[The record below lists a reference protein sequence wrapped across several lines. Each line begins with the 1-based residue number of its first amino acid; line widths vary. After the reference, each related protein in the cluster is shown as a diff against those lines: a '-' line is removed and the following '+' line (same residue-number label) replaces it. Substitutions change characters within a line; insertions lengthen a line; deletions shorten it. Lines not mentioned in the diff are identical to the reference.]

1 MLLSINPK
9 NPESRL
15 INRVVEVISKGGI
28 IIYPT
33 DTVWGIG
40 CDATN
45 PKAIKK
51 VYSIKKRSTEK
62 PLILLMNNVDLLLN
76 YVESIQ
82 EIAYKII
89 NTASRPTTIIYNNP
103 INLPNMLIHQN
114 TIAIRVI
121 QDSNLKELL
130 NIFAR
135 PITSTSANIT
145 GNQTPDKLE
154 NIDNDIKNAVDYII
168 PESFMNRPVATK
180 ASKLIK
186 LNDNSNIEIIRN

>member
-1 MLLSINPK
+1 MTINNKNNIIQKSI
-9 NPESRL
+9 
-15 INRVVEVISKGGI
+15 EVLKSGGTI
-28 IIYPT
+28 LYPT

-76 YVESIQ
+76 YVESVPQ
-82 EIAYKII
+82 IAYKII

-130 NIFAR
+130 NIFAK

-186 LNDNSNIEIIRN
+186 LSNNSKIEVIRN

>member
-1 MLLSINPK
+1 MTINNQNSIIQK
-9 NPESRL
+9 S
-15 INRVVEVISKGGI
+15 IEVLKSGGTI
-28 IIYPT
+28 LYPT

-51 VYSIKKRSTEK
+51 VYSIKKRTTEK

-76 YVESIQ
+76 YVESVPQ
-82 EIAYKII
+82 IAYKII

-121 QDSNLKELL
+121 QDSNLKKLL
-130 NIFAR
+130 NIFAK

-154 NIDNDIKNAVDYII
+154 NIDNDIKNSVDYII

-186 LNDNSNIEIIRN
+186 LSNNSKIEVIRN

>member
-1 MLLSINPK
+1 MTINNRNNIIQKSI
-9 NPESRL
+9 
-15 INRVVEVISKGGI
+15 EVLKSGGTI
-28 IIYPT
+28 LYPT

-76 YVESIQ
+76 YVESVPQ
-82 EIAYKII
+82 IAYKII

-130 NIFAR
+130 NIFAK

-186 LNDNSNIEIIRN
+186 LSNNSKIEVIRN

>member
-1 MLLSINPK
+1 MTINNQNNIIQKSIK
-9 NPESRL
+9 VLKS
-15 INRVVEVISKGGI
+15 GGTI
-28 IIYPT
+28 LYPT

-76 YVESIQ
+76 YVESVPQ
-82 EIAYKII
+82 IAYKII

-114 TIAIRVI
+114 TIAIRVV

-130 NIFAR
+130 NIFAK

-154 NIDNDIKNAVDYII
+154 NIDNEIKNSVDYII
-168 PESFMNRPVATK
+168 PESFMNKPIASK

-186 LNDNSNIEIIRN
+186 LNNNSKIEVIRN

>member
-1 MLLSINPK
+1 MTINNKNNIIQKSI
-9 NPESRL
+9 
-15 INRVVEVISKGGI
+15 EVLKSGGTI
-28 IIYPT
+28 LYPT

-62 PLILLMNNVDLLLN
+62 PLILLMNNADLLLN
-76 YVESIQ
+76 YVESVPQ
-82 EIAYKII
+82 IAYKII

-130 NIFAR
+130 NIFAK

-145 GNQTPDKLE
+145 GNQTPYKLE
-154 NIDNDIKNAVDYII
+154 NIDNKIKKAVDYII
-168 PESFMNRPVATK
+168 PESFMNRPIASK

-186 LNDNSNIEIIRN
+186 LSNNSKIEVIRN

>member
-1 MLLSINPK
+1 MTINNQNSIIQK
-9 NPESRL
+9 S
-15 INRVVEVISKGGI
+15 IEVLKSGGTI
-28 IIYPT
+28 LYPT

-51 VYSIKKRSTEK
+51 VYSIKKRSTKK

-76 YVESIQ
+76 YVESVPQ
-82 EIAYKII
+82 IAYKII

-121 QDSNLKELL
+121 QDSNLKKLL
-130 NIFAR
+130 NIFAK

-154 NIDNDIKNAVDYII
+154 NIDNDIKNSVDYII

-186 LNDNSNIEIIRN
+186 LSNNSKIEVIRN

>member
-1 MLLSINPK
+1 MTINNQNNIIQKSI
-9 NPESRL
+9 
-15 INRVVEVISKGGI
+15 EVLQSGGTI
-28 IIYPT
+28 LYPT

-51 VYSIKKRSTEK
+51 VYSIKKRTTEK
-62 PLILLMNNVDLLLN
+62 PLILLMNNADLLLN
-76 YVESIQ
+76 YVESVPQ
-82 EIAYKII
+82 VAYKII

-130 NIFAR
+130 NIFAK

-145 GNQTPDKLE
+145 GHQTPDKLE
-154 NIDNDIKNAVDYII
+154 NIDNEIKNAVDYII
-168 PESFMNRPVATK
+168 PESFMNRPIASK

-186 LNDNSNIEIIRN
+186 LSNNSKIEVIRN

>member
-1 MLLSINPK
+1 MTINNKNNIIQKSI
-9 NPESRL
+9 
-15 INRVVEVISKGGI
+15 EVLKSGGTI
-28 IIYPT
+28 LYPT

-76 YVESIQ
+76 YVESVPQ
-82 EIAYKII
+82 IAYKII

-130 NIFAR
+130 NIFAK

-154 NIDNDIKNAVDYII
+154 KIDNDIKNAVDYII

-186 LNDNSNIEIIRN
+186 LSNNSKIEVIRN

>member
-1 MLLSINPK
+1 MTINNQNNIIQKSI
-9 NPESRL
+9 
-15 INRVVEVISKGGI
+15 EVLKSGGTI
-28 IIYPT
+28 LYPT

-51 VYSIKKRSTEK
+51 IYSIKKRSTEK
-62 PLILLMNNVDLLLN
+62 PLILLMNNADLLLN
-76 YVESIQ
+76 YVESVPQ
-82 EIAYKII
+82 IAYKII

-130 NIFAR
+130 NIFAK

-154 NIDNDIKNAVDYII
+154 KIDNDIKNAVDYII

-186 LNDNSNIEIIRN
+186 LSNNSKIEVIRN

>member
-1 MLLSINPK
+1 MTINNQNNIIQKSI
-9 NPESRL
+9 
-15 INRVVEVISKGGI
+15 EVLKSGGTI
-28 IIYPT
+28 LYPT

-62 PLILLMNNVDLLLN
+62 PLILLMNNADLLLN
-76 YVESIQ
+76 YVESVPQ
-82 EIAYKII
+82 IAYKII

-114 TIAIRVI
+114 TIAIRVL

-130 NIFAR
+130 NIFAK

-186 LNDNSNIEIIRN
+186 LSNNSKIEVIRN

>member
-1 MLLSINPK
+1 MTINNHNNIIQKSI
-9 NPESRL
+9 
-15 INRVVEVISKGGI
+15 EVLKSGGTI
-28 IIYPT
+28 LYPT

-62 PLILLMNNVDLLLN
+62 PLILLMNNADLLLN
-76 YVESIQ
+76 YVESVPQ
-82 EIAYKII
+82 IAYKII

-114 TIAIRVI
+114 TIAIRVL

-130 NIFAR
+130 NIFAK

-154 NIDNDIKNAVDYII
+154 NIDNEIKNAVDYII
-168 PESFMNRPVATK
+168 PESFMNRPIASK

-186 LNDNSNIEIIRN
+186 LSNNSKIEVIRN

>member
-1 MLLSINPK
+1 MTINNKNNIIQKSI
-9 NPESRL
+9 
-15 INRVVEVISKGGI
+15 EVLKFGGTI
-28 IIYPT
+28 LYPT

-76 YVESIQ
+76 YVESVPQ
-82 EIAYKII
+82 IAYKII

-130 NIFAR
+130 NIFAK

-186 LNDNSNIEIIRN
+186 LSNNSKIEVIRN

>member
-1 MLLSINPK
+1 MTINNKNNIIQKSI
-9 NPESRL
+9 
-15 INRVVEVISKGGI
+15 EVLKSGGTI
-28 IIYPT
+28 LYPT

-51 VYSIKKRSTEK
+51 VYSIKKRSTKK
-62 PLILLMNNVDLLLN
+62 PLILLMNNADLLLN
-76 YVESIQ
+76 YVESVPQ
-82 EIAYKII
+82 IAYKII

-130 NIFAR
+130 NIFAK

-154 NIDNDIKNAVDYII
+154 KIDNDIKNAVDYII

-186 LNDNSNIEIIRN
+186 LSNNSKIEVIRN

>member
-1 MLLSINPK
+1 MTINNQNNIIQKSI
-9 NPESRL
+9 
-15 INRVVEVISKGGI
+15 EVLKSGGTI
-28 IIYPT
+28 LYPT

-62 PLILLMNNVDLLLN
+62 PLILLMNNADLLLN
-76 YVESIQ
+76 YVESVPQ
-82 EIAYKII
+82 IAYKII

-114 TIAIRVI
+114 TIAIRVL

-130 NIFAR
+130 NIFAK

-154 NIDNDIKNAVDYII
+154 KIDNDIKNAVDYII

-186 LNDNSNIEIIRN
+186 LSNNSKIEVIRN

>member
-1 MLLSINPK
+1 MTINNHNNIIQKSIK
-9 NPESRL
+9 VLKS
-15 INRVVEVISKGGI
+15 GGTI
-28 IIYPT
+28 LYPT

-76 YVESIQ
+76 YVQSVPK
-82 EIAYKII
+82 IANKII
-89 NTASRPTTIIYNNP
+89 NNASRPTTIIYNNP
-103 INLPNMLIHQN
+103 INLPKILIHQN

-130 NIFAR
+130 NIFAK

-145 GNQTPDKLE
+145 GNQTPNKLK
-154 NIDNDIKNAVDYII
+154 NIDSNIKNSVDYII
-168 PESFMNRPVATK
+168 PESFMRKSAVNKV
-180 ASKLIK
+180 SKLIK
-186 LNDNSNIEIIRN
+186 VSDNSHIEIIRN

>member
-1 MLLSINPK
+1 MTINNHNNIIQKSI
-9 NPESRL
+9 
-15 INRVVEVISKGGI
+15 EVLKSGGTI
-28 IIYPT
+28 LYPT

-62 PLILLMNNVDLLLN
+62 PLILLMNNADLLLN
-76 YVESIQ
+76 YVESVPQ
-82 EIAYKII
+82 IAYKII

-114 TIAIRVI
+114 TIAIRVL

-130 NIFAR
+130 N
-135 PITSTSANIT
+135 
-145 GNQTPDKLE
+145 K
-154 NIDNDIKNAVDYII
+154 II
-168 PESFMNRPVATK
+168 Y
-180 ASKLIK
+180 
-186 LNDNSNIEIIRN
+186 

>member
-1 MLLSINPK
+1 MTINNQNNIIQKSI
-9 NPESRL
+9 
-15 INRVVEVISKGGI
+15 EVLKSGGTI
-28 IIYPT
+28 LYPT

-76 YVESIQ
+76 YVESVPQ
-82 EIAYKII
+82 IAYKII

-130 NIFAR
+130 NIFAK

-168 PESFMNRPVATK
+168 PESFMTTSLETK

-186 LNDNSNIEIIRN
+186 LSNNSKIEVIRN

>member
-1 MLLSINPK
+1 MTINNQNNIIQKSI
-9 NPESRL
+9 
-15 INRVVEVISKGGI
+15 EVLKSGGTI
-28 IIYPT
+28 LYPT

-76 YVESIQ
+76 YVESVPQ
-82 EIAYKII
+82 IAYKII

-130 NIFAR
+130 NIFAK

-186 LNDNSNIEIIRN
+186 LSNNSKIEVIRN

>member
-1 MLLSINPK
+1 MTINNKNNIIQKSI
-9 NPESRL
+9 
-15 INRVVEVISKGGI
+15 EVLKSGGTI
-28 IIYPT
+28 LYPT

-76 YVESIQ
+76 YVESVPQ
-82 EIAYKII
+82 IAYKII

-130 NIFAR
+130 NIFAK

-154 NIDNDIKNAVDYII
+154 NIDSDIKNAVDYII
-168 PESFMNRPVATK
+168 PKSFMNRPVATK

-186 LNDNSNIEIIRN
+186 LSNNSKIEVIRN

>member
-1 MLLSINPK
+1 MIINNHNNIIQKSI
-9 NPESRL
+9 
-15 INRVVEVISKGGI
+15 EVLKSGGTI
-28 IIYPT
+28 LYPT

-45 PKAIKK
+45 PIAIKK

-76 YVESIQ
+76 YVESVPQ
-82 EIAYKII
+82 IAYKII

-130 NIFAR
+130 NIFAK

-186 LNDNSNIEIIRN
+186 LSNNSKIEVIRN

>member
-1 MLLSINPK
+1 M
-9 NPESRL
+9 
-15 INRVVEVISKGGI
+15 
-28 IIYPT
+28 
-33 DTVWGIG
+33 WGIG

-76 YVESIQ
+76 YVESVPQ
-82 EIAYKII
+82 IAYKII

-130 NIFAR
+130 NIFAK

-154 NIDNDIKNAVDYII
+154 KIDNDIKNAVDYII

-186 LNDNSNIEIIRN
+186 LSNNSKIEVIRN